1 MSKGAK
7 PAFIAK
13 VKQSADS
20 EYFRIIGAAWP
31 FREGEGY
38 VVKLSLL
45 PTNFDG
51 TFILVIPKK
60 DEEQ

>member
-13 VKQSADS
+13 VKQSTDS
-20 EYFRIIGAAWP
+20 EYFHIIGAAWP

-51 TFILVIPKK
+51 TFILVVPKK
-60 DEEQ
+60 EDE